1 MVTFAFLFCS
11 ILLLLVKANGAAS
24 KRPRAIVHIGPH
36 KTGTTHVQSVLGSD
50 VITQGLA
57 KENTYYI
64 NRDVYV
70 IPFIRTKLLH
80 LEWAEETI
88 NTTEANAMLQA
99 QLTQA
104 LQLKRTIIISA
115 ETFSFVNIEGI
126 MYLKEML
133 AGFDV
138 TIVGVYR
145 EWISRLISS
154 HNEINESVE
163 SGFVPFSRFIMTL
176 DDNYYNKANPVR
188 LFNQWMEVFG
198 RENVVIIDYYGSQ
211 AASQTLE
218 YILIC
223 KVANIMCETPEIINF
238 SANKHQN
245 VATNLLPPQVYS
257 IFADYVKSQP
267 GDCLLCTGKE
277 FFQGFMRKNLRN
289 NQELL
294 DKLPIT
300 NISLNIIVDKSHY
313 IDKQMRKQFESNILY
328 SNKEINYDI
337 SAHIQPSIELN
348 TEKFLTDRYWL
359 NWMHEHYNNLKK
371 SNSLCHCS
379 K

>member
-1 MVTFAFLFCS
+1 MISNSKV
-11 ILLLLVKANGAAS
+11 S
-24 KRPRAIVHIGPH
+24 KRPKAIVHIGPH
-36 KTGTTHVQSVLGSD
+36 KTGTTHVQSVFGSE
-50 VITQGLA
+50 VITHGI
-57 KENTYYI
+57 YYI
-64 NRDVYV
+64 NRDIY
-70 IPFIRTKLLH
+70 IHPFVWAKLLDYDWVKKH
-80 LEWAEETI
+80 FN
-88 NTTEANAMLQA
+88 NTEVTAMLQA
-99 QLTQA
+99 QFTQA
-104 LQLKRTIIISA
+104 LALKRNIIISS
-115 ETFSFVNIEGI
+115 EELSYVNIEGI
-126 MYLKEML
+126 KYLKDML

-145 EWISRLISS
+145 EWITRLVSL
-154 HNEINESVE
+154 HNEQNEYKE
-163 SGFVPFSRFIMTL
+163 SDFVPFSRYILTL
-176 DDNYYNKANPVR
+176 DEVFYNRANPVR
-188 LFNQWMEVFG
+188 LFNQWMEAFG